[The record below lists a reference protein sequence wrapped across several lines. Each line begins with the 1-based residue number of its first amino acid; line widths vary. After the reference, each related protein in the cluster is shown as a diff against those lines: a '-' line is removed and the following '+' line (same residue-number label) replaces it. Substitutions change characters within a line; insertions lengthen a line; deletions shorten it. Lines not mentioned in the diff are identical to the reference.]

1 MWPNPRVTR
10 LCNLCG
16 IWVSPTLVVMPVGH
30 SEIVT
35 WWFFRVQ
42 LHYVTCGSAS
52 TQTYSKS
59 SGCINLASLAYL
71 VLALSCLS
79 AYLYSWLLRHWWLT
93 HTPIFNHSPVHSCAS
108 QHCHVASHVGNPTLH
123 SSLSQIRP
131 WPRYFLNR
139 PAIID
144 VDLATD
150 LTLTHTPPT
159 PGLLSSLHPSQLL
172 SHTCLRLIA
181 LQMCEAIHRHFDLF
195 YFPNQVSLS
204 SILFLVPS
212 SPITPLTCPHFMVSS
227 LK

>member
-1 MWPNPRVTR
+1 MT
-10 LCNLCG
+10 
-16 IWVSPTLVVMPVGH
+16 
-30 SEIVT
+30 
-35 WWFFRVQ
+35 
-42 LHYVTCGSAS
+42 YGSAS
-52 TQTYSKS
+52 TRTYSKF
-59 SGCINLASLAYL
+59 SGCVNLASLAYL

-79 AYLYSWLLRHWWLT
+79 A
-93 HTPIFNHSPVHSCAS
+93 S
-108 QHCHVASHVGNPTLH
+108 QYCYVASHIGNLSLH
-123 SSLSQIRP
+123 SSLSQICP

-150 LTLTHTPPT
+150 PTLTHTPPT
-159 PGLLSSLHPSQLL
+159 LGLLSSLHPSQLL

-181 LQMCEAIHRHFDLF
+181 SQMCEAIHRHFDLF
-195 YFPNQVSLS
+195 YFPNQVSLL